1 MGGFFCF
8 FFFFFFFFPLLLRVC
23 SHFTGHFVDDN
34 KHALCIEFVD
44 VFKDKMPAV
53 SIAVKF
59 GINDF
64 FLHEKN
70 GGCVE
75 GIGSFL

>member
-1 MGGFFCF
+1 MGLFVFVSPMFFLF
-8 FFFFFFFFPLLLRVC
+8 FSSSPLLLRIC
-23 SHFTGHFVDDN
+23 SHFIGHFVDDN

-44 VFKDKMPAV
+44 VFKDKMLAV

-64 FLHEKN
+64 
-70 GGCVE
+70 
-75 GIGSFL
+75 

>member
-1 MGGFFCF
+1 MGGFSA
-8 FFFFFFFFPLLLRVC
+8 FFPLLLRVC
-23 SHFTGHFVDDN
+23 SHFIGHFVDDN

-70 GGCVE
+70 GVCVE
-75 GIGSFL
+75 KTGSFL